1 MCPHMPLES
10 SVNGKHE
17 FCNKKVILSDM
28 VSEGLL
34 VASGCDE
41 KLLQTCGT
49 DTLIAKKDLISGIK

>member
-10 SVNGKHE
+10 SVDGKHE
-17 FCNKKVILSDM
+17 FCNKKLILSDM

-41 KLLQTCGT
+41 KLPQTCGT
-49 DTLIAKKDLISGIK
+49 DTLIAKKDLTSGVK